1 MMDKFSDLDRH
12 VEQRVQAN
20 MRELA
25 RLCRQPSIAAQG
37 LGIRE
42 CGNALNWSPTYCN
55 RGASLPRCSRQQGIP
70 S

>member
-12 VEQRVQAN
+12 VEQHVQAN

-42 CGNALNWSPTYCN
+42 CAENERSQWFT
-55 RGASLPRCSRQQGIP
+55 RQIHGLAQER
-70 S
+70 